1 MWKIKKKK
9 TENGLQMHHIPAHA
23 PQPGW
28 QVEDM
33 LKINPK
39 DKILGDLL
47 AYPHCMNGETKVRE
61 LSTYRQMLASPE

>member
-1 MWKIKKKK
+1 MDCRCTIF
-9 TENGLQMHHIPAHA
+9 QFMHPDL
-23 PQPGW
+23 G
-28 QVEDM
+28 DM